1 MEALNF
7 GVSRTAHTHGVVLAK
22 AQFHWYLNTNL
33 WLLQDCFDC
42 KSWAL
47 TARCPSVM
55 ETVAQMSRFKGS
67 GPGAGGVLKW
77 NLPPWGPGDFVWEHV
92 CTAAA
97 CKDRPASGP
106 YINHHMSCSLNKME
120 HLLCFLWTQLQ
131 QISLGSSSSL
141 AVLIGSSVSGF
152 HIPYFSIQQVC
163 KNMGKNAC
171 PAWSFF
177 ICTDRMSLWSRNA
190 THVAYVLVC
199 PVRTLR

>member
-1 MEALNF
+1 M
-7 GVSRTAHTHGVVLAK
+7 V
-22 AQFHWYLNTNL
+22 L
-33 WLLQDCFDC
+33 WLLQDCFDF

-67 GPGAGGVLKW
+67 CPRAGGVLKW

-92 CTAAA
+92 CTGAA

-106 YINHHMSCSLNKME
+106 YINHHMSSSLNKME

-131 QISLGSSSSL
+131 QIRLGSSSSL
-141 AVLIGSSVSGF
+141 AVVIRSDLWVDSIYR
-152 HIPYFSIQQVC
+152 YFSLGPTGVQQH
-163 KNMGKNAC
+163 GENAC
-171 PAWSFF
+171 PACTSSFF
-177 ICTDRMSLWSRNA
+177 ICSLYKQDGSLIQERNSCC
-190 THVAYVLVC
+190 LRSSLC

>member
-1 MEALNF
+1 M
-7 GVSRTAHTHGVVLAK
+7 LAK

-33 WLLQDCFDC
+33 WLLQDCFDFE
-42 KSWAL
+42 SWAL

-106 YINHHMSCSLNKME
+106 YINHHMSSSLNKME

-152 HIPYFSIQQVC
+152 LIPYFSLQQVC
-163 KNMGKNAC
+163 ENMGGKC
-171 PAWSFF
+171 LPCMELLYLH
-177 ICTDRMSLWSRNA
+177 IQDESLIQERNSRCLRVSLSSSDSEVKESD
-190 THVAYVLVC
+190 H
-199 PVRTLR
+199 PVTAP